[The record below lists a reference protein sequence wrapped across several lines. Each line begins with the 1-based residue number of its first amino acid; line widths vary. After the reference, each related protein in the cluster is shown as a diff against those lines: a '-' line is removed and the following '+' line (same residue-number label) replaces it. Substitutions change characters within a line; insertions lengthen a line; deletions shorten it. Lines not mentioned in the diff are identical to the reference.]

1 MEGAMS
7 DARVEAA
14 RGALQ
19 AAAEEVETVR
29 RRLQAIHDSLPVTR
43 QEKDLRDL
51 DRDPEPATEMRAV
64 IRNVLNDSLKPAAE
78 DLRAA
83 AAYRRGGAAPVLD
96 LTVESEAVQRLLY
109 DLVVKDNF
117 TAKPLADPG
126 DVWTPA
132 YTPEQ
137 AGLEV
142 FFERGRWFAVWR
154 KLEVPEGAPEAERW
168 EVLRLEENPDKPG
181 SIVYLEV

>member
-1 MEGAMS
+1 MS

-14 RGALQ
+14 RGALL
-19 AAAEEVETVR
+19 AAADEVEAVR
-29 RRLQAIHDSLPVTR
+29 QRLQAIHDSLPVTR
-43 QEKDLRDL
+43 REKDLRDL
-51 DRDPEPATEMRAV
+51 DREPEPATEMRAV
-64 IRNVLNDSLKPAAE
+64 IRNVLNDSLKPAVE

-83 AAYRRGGAAPVLD
+83 AAYRRSGAAPVLD
-96 LTVESEAVQRLLY
+96 LTVGSEATQRLLV

-132 YTPEQ
+132 YTPEE
-137 AGLEV
+137 AGLAV

-168 EVLRLEENPDKPG
+168 EVLRLEENPEKPG
-181 SIVYLEV
+181 TIVYQEV